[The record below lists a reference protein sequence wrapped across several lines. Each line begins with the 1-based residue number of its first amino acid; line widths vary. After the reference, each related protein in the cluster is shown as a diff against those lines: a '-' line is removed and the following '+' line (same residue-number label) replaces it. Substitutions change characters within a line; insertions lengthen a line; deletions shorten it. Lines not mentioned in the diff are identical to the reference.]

1 MAKMEHTKRHLAYAD
16 YYDKVYGCF
25 LGKCIGGTAGGPA
38 EGRKELLDF
47 PLNEELLHKCL
58 PNDDLD
64 LQILWLELIETK
76 GFDITARDMA
86 DEFYQKVPYGPG
98 EYAYFQKNYARGI
111 FPPLSGRFNNRYY
124 KNGMGCPIRAEIWA
138 CIFPGADAIRQ
149 RYVEMDGSLDHE
161 RDSIDAEIF
170 LATLES
176 ELFFSHDLRRAI
188 ETALDG
194 IPEHTKLRGAVRDT
208 LQWYDAGHDWKL
220 TRGLILRNYG
230 HADCTNLY
238 QNIGFVLLALL
249 YGGEDFRETIRL
261 GLACG
266 YDTDCICATAASV
279 LGIIRGA
286 KRLLG
291 EDGMSDSGLAIGVG
305 TNRKSGSIATLAR
318 DVCAVGI
325 SAGNWFAG
333 EAAEIAGHPECRP
346 VPAISRTPAVAVEA
360 VYQGDPVLRPDAP
373 TELSLAFTNHSAA
386 SIALAVEVR
395 APEGV
400 LFTPGEIQLTLQP
413 HERYLLP
420 CRAELLPSAKI
431 LCQQNLFQVHMRGA
445 FGELCDRFGLVGCD
459 VWYRFGPFLENIRD
473 ISTLPPH
480 EAYGSHLA
488 LRPGENAYDITREY
502 HLGGIANIDK
512 EFVSEAEPFL
522 SIPMDGRAECIPER
536 IALGEDLFDTA
547 KIQKYEG
554 AHVDYLVRTLVSPEE
569 RSLEIAVGHTAPF
582 KLWLNGKLL
591 GESKQT
597 KWWTLENMHFSATL
611 ARGENTLIL
620 KCAQQSDHAKYSI
633 VWRDASWRQYA
644 DFASVLLD
652 R

>member
-1 MAKMEHTKRHLAYAD
+1 
-16 YYDKVYGCF
+16 
-25 LGKCIGGTAGGPA
+25 
-38 EGRKELLDF
+38 
-47 PLNEELLHKCL
+47 
-58 PNDDLD
+58 
-64 LQILWLELIETK
+64 
-76 GFDITARDMA
+76 
-86 DEFYQKVPYGPG
+86 
-98 EYAYFQKNYARGI
+98 
-111 FPPLSGRFNNRYY
+111 
-124 KNGMGCPIRAEIWA
+124 
-138 CIFPGADAIRQ
+138 
-149 RYVEMDGSLDHE
+149 
-161 RDSIDAEIF
+161 
-170 LATLES
+170 
-176 ELFFSHDLRRAI
+176 
-188 ETALDG
+188 
-194 IPEHTKLRGAVRDT
+194 
-208 LQWYDAGHDWKL
+208 
-220 TRGLILRNYG
+220 
-230 HADCTNLY
+230 
-238 QNIGFVLLALL
+238 
-249 YGGEDFRETIRL
+249 
-261 GLACG
+261 
-266 YDTDCICATAASV
+266 
-279 LGIIRGA
+279 
-286 KRLLG
+286 
-291 EDGMSDSGLAIGVG
+291 
-305 TNRKSGSIATLAR
+305 
-318 DVCAVGI
+318 
-325 SAGNWFAG
+325 
-333 EAAEIAGHPECRP
+333 
-346 VPAISRTPAVAVEA
+346 
-360 VYQGDPVLRPDAP
+360 
-373 TELSLAFTNHSAA
+373 
-386 SIALAVEVR
+386 
-395 APEGV
+395 
-400 LFTPGEIQLTLQP
+400 
-413 HERYLLP
+413 
-420 CRAELLPSAKI
+420 
-431 LCQQNLFQVHMRGA
+431 MRGA

-611 ARGENTLIL
+611 AKGENTLIL